1 MSQDV
6 IEENEVI
13 MQVKPKFNLLYELAM
28 PTGKKIKKDIL
39 YLIIFFI
46 VTIVTFL
53 YSGKIGGF
61 NSTMLF
67 NIQFGNLIEI
77 VLVIIMLLIL
87 IKTIVSIIVQ
97 SVQYKHISYKFFK
110 DHMIYEDDFLNQR
123 VKNIDYSNIKELEI
137 RRTVLDRILGFG
149 VIIIYTNAENKRNN
163 GMVIYGIKNP
173 DEMYTKIN
181 KIVNDSKNSK

>member
-1 MSQDV
+1 MV
-6 IEENEVI
+6 
-13 MQVKPKFNLLYELAM
+13 
-28 PTGKKIKKDIL
+28 
-39 YLIIFFI
+39 
-46 VTIVTFL
+46 
-53 YSGKIGGF
+53 
-61 NSTMLF
+61 
-67 NIQFGNLIEI
+67 
-77 VLVIIMLLIL
+77 
-87 IKTIVSIIVQ
+87 
-97 SVQYKHISYKFFK
+97 
-110 DHMIYEDDFLNQR
+110 YEDDFLNQR

>member
-6 IEENEVI
+6 IEGNEVI

-46 VTIVTFL
+46 VTIITFL

-67 NIQFGNLIEI
+67 NIQFGNLIKI

-110 DHMIYEDDFLNQR
+110 DHMVYEDDFLNQR